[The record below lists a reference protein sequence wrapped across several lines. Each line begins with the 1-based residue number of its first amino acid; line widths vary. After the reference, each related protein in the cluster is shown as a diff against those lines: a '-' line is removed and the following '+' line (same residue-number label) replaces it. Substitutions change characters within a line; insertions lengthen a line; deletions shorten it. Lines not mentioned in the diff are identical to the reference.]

1 MATPRGT
8 IRVCQDCRTVT
19 FQVVGWGRMY
29 QSMPLRRLGEKLLTE
44 GIDSFRVDLRHC
56 TYIDSTFLGT
66 LLTLKRV
73 SKKGNQAQF
82 VLVSPEIWRLAVDA
96 CQGQSQVWKCAVA
109 ICRFIHTEFKYE
121 QFSTDV
127 HTGSSEVLELRR
139 GVCQDFA
146 HVMIGMCRAWKIPA
160 RYVSGYLY
168 NGPADHLTGA
178 QASHAWCE
186 VYLPG
191 LGWRALDPTN
201 NQPADE
207 RYIRLAVGR
216 DYADVAPIKGYYKGT
231 KDKRMQVEVS
241 VELLQR

>member
-82 VLVSPEIWRLAVDA
+82 VLVSPSAECCRLFHQMGVEDCLPTISAPESAGEWTELACEPEDVDA
-96 CQGQSQVWKCAVA
+96 FNRNVIQAHQELANLGGTAGQAFQAVA
-109 ICRFIHTEFKYE
+109 RC
-121 QFSTDV
+121 
-127 HTGSSEVLELRR
+127 LEKD
-139 GVCQDFA
+139 CHD
-146 HVMIGMCRAWKIPA
+146 KI
-160 RYVSGYLY
+160 
-168 NGPADHLTGA
+168 T
-178 QASHAWCE
+178 
-186 VYLPG
+186 
-191 LGWRALDPTN
+191 
-201 NQPADE
+201 
-207 RYIRLAVGR
+207 
-216 DYADVAPIKGYYKGT
+216 
-231 KDKRMQVEVS
+231 
-241 VELLQR
+241 